1 MQTRRIALA
10 AASVTVLQN
19 GRPVLVGGRTDEG
32 GEYSVRLP
40 AGKYEVSVSALRYER
55 KQADPTPIGPPWR
68 SGPLTTVP
76 HIRLLVTVGFS
87 GMIVP
92 CDGRCGFPSIAT
104 AVLALP

>member
-55 KQADPTPIGPPWR
+55 KQAVANLTRGPVNLEIVLNPENETPR
-68 SGPLTTVP
+68 T
-76 HIRLLVTVGFS
+76 
-87 GMIVP
+87 
-92 CDGRCGFPSIAT
+92 PST
-104 AVLALP
+104 PR